1 MSGSVNSDAAKQTF
15 DEFVDSTQEYL
26 DSVVVDGSDQELFI
40 ASYLTGHFSLV
51 TSNALALD
59 DYSLAT
65 LNSYMQTSLEKAYAN
80 NEVEGQDQAQVSA
93 LWNRL
98 FAKAER

>member
-40 ASYLTGHFSLV
+40 ARPAMH
-51 TSNALALD
+51 
-59 DYSLAT
+59 
-65 LNSYMQTSLEKAYAN
+65 
-80 NEVEGQDQAQVSA
+80 
-93 LWNRL
+93 WH
-98 FAKAER
+98 